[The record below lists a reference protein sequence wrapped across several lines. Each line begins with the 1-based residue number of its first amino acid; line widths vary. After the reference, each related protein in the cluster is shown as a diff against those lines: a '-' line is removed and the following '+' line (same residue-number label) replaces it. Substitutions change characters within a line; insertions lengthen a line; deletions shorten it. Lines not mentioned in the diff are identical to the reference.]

1 MLSHENKNYDCAGL
15 MRHITKPDF
24 YQYVFE
30 SLVNNIPAAKAAL
43 FYFCKI
49 VTINNYINNHE
60 NGI

>member
-43 FYFCKI
+43 FYFYDKGK
-49 VTINNYINNHE
+49 TSLNLEHAFGFE
-60 NGI
+60 